1 MAVVWN
7 GIEYRK
13 GNFPFLY
20 FLYMS
25 SRLNVAYLFLYLW
38 CVVTFT
44 EIQAEVKGLNAV

>member
-20 FLYMS
+20 FLY
-25 SRLNVAYLFLYLW
+25 RLNVTYLFLYLW
-38 CVVTFT
+38 RVVTFT
-44 EIQAEVKGLNAV
+44 EIQAQVKGLNAV